1 MSVLPAPAAPSL
13 PSVST
18 ADVPADLL
26 RAIVEHTASAN
37 SLWQPVVNEQGDL
50 VDFKYVFINPAAAT
64 YLNRNN
70 ENLAGELV
78 SNIVSR
84 FKESGQF
91 AIFANVYTSG
101 NPFRQE
107 MLHPVLHRWLD
118 ISASRVGNH
127 LLMSFYD
134 VDDIHV
140 AAERTLAQTE
150 LLQNVVNHAPSGMM
164 LLEAI
169 RDESNQIVDF
179 KYLITNE
186 LNAKITGYTVEQ
198 MTGQLVSSLFPGYQT
213 SLDLFKSL
221 VHVTDTGE
229 PFQETIVY
237 NQYGIKGTFEGYYLK
252 QGDGV
257 LFTFMNVT
265 RLAEQQ
271 KQLEAMNRELARSNE
286 SLQHFAF
293 VASHDLQEPLRK
305 VQSFGKMLADQFNGQ
320 LGPTGIDLVNRM
332 QSSAQRM
339 SALIHDL
346 LNYARLSTEKEPLR
360 LVKLDSIMQ
369 NALADLDLCIQ
380 EARPTMQ
387 IDPLPVVVG
396 SAVQLR
402 QVFQNL
408 LSNALKF
415 QAVGNSPMVAVR
427 CQPADPANIPAD
439 LPTDK
444 VYWQIEVQDNGIGFS
459 QQYADRIFEVFQ
471 RLHGK
476 NKYTGTGV
484 GLAIC
489 RRVAETHGGAISV
502 TSEPGKGSTFS
513 VFLPK

>member
-1 MSVLPAPAAPSL
+1 MSVFPASAAPPSL
-13 PSVST
+13 SVST
-18 ADVPADLL
+18 ADVPAELL

-37 SLWQPVVNEQGDL
+37 SLWQPVFGKQGEL
-50 VDFKYVFINPAAAT
+50 LDFRYVFINPAAAN
-64 YLNRNN
+64 YLNCDG
-70 ENLAGELV
+70 ENLVGKLV
-78 SNIVSR
+78 SNIVDQ

-91 AIFANVYTSG
+91 AIFADVYTSST
-101 NPFRQE
+101 PFRQE

-118 ISASRVGNH
+118 ISASRVGNY

-134 VDDIHV
+134 VHEIHL
-140 AAERTLAQTE
+140 AAERTQAQTE
-150 LLQNVVNHAPSGMM
+150 LLQKVVNQSPSGMM

-169 RDESNQIVDF
+169 RDKLGSITDF

-186 LNAKITGYTVEQ
+186 LNAKISGFTVEQ
-198 MTGQLVSSLFPGYQT
+198 MTGQPVSSLFPGYQSST
-213 SLDLFKSL
+213 GLFD
-221 VHVTDTGE
+221 VMARVTETGE
-229 PFQETIVY
+229 TVQNSFIYDQF
-237 NQYGIKGTFEGYYLK
+237 GIKGTFDGYYLK

-257 LFTFMNVT
+257 LFTFVNVT

-271 KQLEAMNRELARSNE
+271 RQLETMNRELARSNE
-286 SLQHFAF
+286 SLQQFAY

-305 VQSFGKMLADQFNGQ
+305 VQSFGKMLADQFSTQ
-320 LGPTGIDLVNRM
+320 LGPTGTDLINRM

-360 LVKLDSIMQ
+360 PVKLDLIVQ
-369 NALADLDLCIQ
+369 DALADLDVRIQ
-380 EARPTMQ
+380 ETRPTIQ
-387 IDPLPVVVG
+387 VDPMPVVMG

-408 LSNALKF
+408 ISNALKF

-427 CQPADPANIPAD
+427 CQPANPASLPAD
-439 LPTDK
+439 LPPNK
-444 VYWQIEVQDNGIGFS
+444 AYWQIDVQDNGIGFS
-459 QQYADRIFEVFQ
+459 QQYTDRIFEVFQ

-489 RRVAETHGGAISV
+489 RRVAETHGGGISV
-502 TSEPGKGSTFS
+502 ASEPGKGSTFS

>member
-1 MSVLPAPAAPSL
+1 MSVLPAAAAPPL
-13 PSVST
+13 LSVST

-26 RAIVEHTASAN
+26 RAIVEYTASAN
-37 SLWQPVVNEQGDL
+37 SLWQPVVDEQGDL
-50 VDFKYVFINPAAAT
+50 VDFRYVFINPAAAN
-64 YLNRNN
+64 YLSRDN
-70 ENLAGELV
+70 EDLVGELV
-78 SNIVSR
+78 SSIVGQ

-91 AIFANVYTSG
+91 AIFANVYTS
-101 NPFRQE
+101 NIPFRQE
-107 MLHPVLHRWLD
+107 MMHPVLHRWLD

-134 VDDIHV
+134 VHDIHM
-140 AAERTLAQTE
+140 AAERMQAQTE
-150 LLQNVVNHAPSGMM
+150 LLQKVVNHAPSGMM

-169 RDESNQIVDF
+169 RNESGKIVDF

-186 LNAKITGYTVEQ
+186 LNARLSGFTVDQ
-198 MTGQLVSSLFPGYQT
+198 MTGQAISSFFPGYQD
-213 SLDLFKSL
+213 SLELFGIL
-221 VHVTDTGE
+221 VQVASTGE
-229 PFQETIVY
+229 TVQNTFDY
-237 NQYGIKGTFEGYYLK
+237 DNYGIKGTFEGYYLK

-271 KQLEAMNRELARSNE
+271 KQLENMNRELARSNE
-286 SLQHFAF
+286 SLQQFAY

-305 VQSFGKMLADQFNGQ
+305 VQSFGKMLADQFNEQ
-320 LGPTGIDLVNRM
+320 LGPTGTDLVNRM
-332 QSSAQRM
+332 RSSAQRM

-360 LVKLDSIMQ
+360 PVKLDLIMQ
-369 NALADLDLCIQ
+369 DALADLDLHIQ
-380 EARPTMQ
+380 ETRPTIQ

-427 CQPADPANIPAD
+427 CQPANPAHIPAD
-439 LPTDK
+439 LPADK
-444 VYWQIEVQDNGIGFS
+444 AYWQIDVQDNGIGFS

-476 NKYTGTGV
+476 NKYSGTGV

-489 RRVAETHGGAISV
+489 RRVAETHGGGISV
-502 TSEPGKGSTFS
+502 TSEPGVGSTFS
-513 VFLPK
+513 FFLPK

>member
-1 MSVLPAPAAPSL
+1 MSFLPAPAPPLHPMSVAD
-13 PSVST
+13 VST
-18 ADVPADLL
+18 ELL

-37 SLWQPVVNEQGDL
+37 SLWQPVFDEQGDL
-50 VDFKYVFINPAAAT
+50 VDFRYVFINPAAAN
-64 YLNRNN
+64 YLNRHN
-70 ENLAGELV
+70 EDLVGELV
-78 SNIVSR
+78 SDIVTQ

-91 AIFANVYTSG
+91 AIFANVYVSNT
-101 NPFRQE
+101 PFRRE

-118 ISASRVGNH
+118 ISASRVGNY

-134 VDDIHV
+134 VHDIHM
-140 AAERTLAQTE
+140 AAERTKAQTE
-150 LLQNVVNHAPSGMM
+150 LLQNVVDHSPSGMM
-164 LLEAI
+164 LLEAV
-169 RDESNQIVDF
+169 RDSTNEIIDF
-179 KYLITNE
+179 KYLVTNE
-186 LNAKITGYTVEQ
+186 LNAKVTGHSVDE
-198 MTGQLVSSLFPGYQT
+198 MTGKAISSLFPGYQ
-213 SLDLFKSL
+213 SLDLFPVL
-221 VHVTDTGE
+221 VDVTNTGKT
-229 PFQETIVY
+229 FQNTFVY
-237 NQYGIKGTFEGYYLK
+237 NSYGVNGTFDGYYMK

-257 LFTFMNVT
+257 LFTFVNVT

-271 KQLEAMNRELARSNE
+271 KQLETMNRDLARSNE
-286 SLQHFAF
+286 SLQQFAY

-305 VQSFGKMLADQFNGQ
+305 VQSFGKMLADQFNTQ

-346 LNYARLSTEKEPLR
+346 LNYARLSTEKEPLK
-360 LVKLDSIMQ
+360 LVKLDLIVQ
-369 NALADLDLCIQ
+369 DALADLDLCIQ
-380 EARPTMQ
+380 ETRPTIQ
-387 IDPLPVVVG
+387 IDPMPVVMG

-402 QVFQNL
+402 QLFQNL

-415 QAVGNSPMVAVR
+415 QPVGNTPMVAIR
-427 CQPADPANIPAD
+427 CQPADPANLPAD

-444 VYWQIEVQDNGIGFS
+444 TYWQIDVQDNGIGFS

-489 RRVAETHGGAISV
+489 RRVAETHGGDISV